1 MNTIPWLSMHRLA
14 ATCLVFT
21 GTVLLGAPLEIAY
34 FECDATPPVGAP
46 LAYDEMTWV
55 DQPLTCKGVVLLG
68 RDAPV
73 VLCALDWIGIGN
85 EGQDEWKEAL
95 AEAANT
101 TMDRIVV
108 HTLHQHDAPVCDF
121 TAHKIL
127 AAHGLGGELFDP
139 VFVRRTIA
147 AAATALQEALHDPV
161 PITHWGH
168 AEAEVAEVASNRRI
182 LGEDGKVAQT
192 RYTACKD
199 PALRALPAGVV
210 DPQVRVLTLFEEDV
224 PRLVLTFFATHP
236 QSYYR
241 TGGAN
246 PDFPGIARQL
256 RETVTGGVPHIHF
269 NGAGG
274 NIGAGKWNDGSKN
287 NRMKLALRLAEGM
300 EAAFERADP
309 MPLPNE
315 GLGWEVAEIELP
327 VSEAFAGETLEAT
340 LADPQATV
348 LAKKEAAAHLAWQWR
363 RRMGHRQAISC
374 LHLAET
380 RVLFGPG
387 EMVVEY
393 QLFAQSLR
401 PDRPVAMAAY
411 GDYGPG
417 YICLETHYA
426 EGGYEA
432 SDRASRVAP
441 SVEGVVK
448 TAIRR
453 LLDGE

>member
-1 MNTIPWLSMHRLA
+1 M
-14 ATCLVFT
+14 
-21 GTVLLGAPLEIAY
+21 
-34 FECDATPPVGAP
+34 
-46 LAYDEMTWV
+46 
-55 DQPLTCKGVVLLG
+55 
-68 RDAPV
+68 
-73 VLCALDWIGIGN
+73 
-85 EGQDEWKEAL
+85 
-95 AEAANT
+95 
-101 TMDRIVV
+101 
-108 HTLHQHDAPVCDF
+108 
-121 TAHKIL
+121 
-127 AAHGLGGELFDP
+127 FDP

-327 VSEAFAGETLEAT
+327 VSEAFAGRL
-340 LADPQATV
+340 
-348 LAKKEAAAHLAWQWR
+348 
-363 RRMGHRQAISC
+363 S
-374 LHLAET
+374 
-380 RVLFGPG
+380 
-387 EMVVEY
+387 
-393 QLFAQSLR
+393 R
-401 PDRPVAMAAY
+401 PPWPIPRPR
-411 GDYGPG
+411 
-417 YICLETHYA
+417 C
-426 EGGYEA
+426 
-432 SDRASRVAP
+432 
-441 SVEGVVK
+441 
-448 TAIRR
+448 
-453 LLDGE
+453 